1 MLGKVILHLH
11 LFSAGIGKVENEMYS
26 KFYYNRFY
34 YLTDTLTLRGI
45 TPCYGIGDK
54 IFLCV
59 ARHYN
64 ESFRI
69 HWCRKLHNT
78 TSGLR

>member
-1 MLGKVILHLH
+1 MLVKVILHLN

-26 KFYYNRFY
+26 RFY
-34 YLTDTLTLRGI
+34 YLSDTLTLRGI

-54 IFLCV
+54 IFRCV
-59 ARHYN
+59 ARYYN

-69 HWCRKLHNT
+69 HRCRKLHNT

>member
-1 MLGKVILHLH
+1 MLGKVILHLN

-34 YLTDTLTLRGI
+34 YLSDTLTLRGI

-54 IFLCV
+54 IFRCV
-59 ARHYN
+59 GDT
-64 ESFRI
+64 
-69 HWCRKLHNT
+69 KL
-78 TSGLR
+78 SDSLVQEIA